1 MRRTLKPGGL
11 LILQGYTP
19 KQLEYGTGGPKHVEN
34 LYTRAMLQEAFSD
47 YRDLSITDEEREM
60 QEGTSHRGMS
70 AVINLTAR
78 KLT

>member
-1 MRRTLKPGGL
+1 MRSS
-11 LILQGYTP
+11 TP
-19 KQLEYGTGGPKHVEN
+19 DTKSSSIKSRR
-34 LYTRAMLQEAFSD
+34 LYTRAMLQDAFSD

-60 QEGTSHRGMS
+60 HEGTSHRGMS